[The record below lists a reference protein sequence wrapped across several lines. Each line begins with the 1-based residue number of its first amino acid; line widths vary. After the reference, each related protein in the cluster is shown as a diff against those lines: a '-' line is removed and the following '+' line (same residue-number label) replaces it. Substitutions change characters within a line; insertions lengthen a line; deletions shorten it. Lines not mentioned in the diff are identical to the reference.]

1 MPMRNTQQTVV
12 THDASTVMSANG
24 ISRRVTQEDLSAV
37 NRRRVPIRNVAR
49 NQFII
54 DQRTKSMHEKLYAK
68 VQRREIERKI
78 AKLDE
83 LMQDLLETQDPDNEE
98 LYDLYAKRKAMLET
112 EL

>member
-1 MPMRNTQQTVV
+1 
-12 THDASTVMSANG
+12 
-24 ISRRVTQEDLSAV
+24 
-37 NRRRVPIRNVAR
+37 
-49 NQFII
+49 
-54 DQRTKSMHEKLYAK
+54 MHEKLYAK
-68 VQRREIERKI
+68 VQRRETERKI